1 VWQRIS
7 ARPDICILSLNY
19 PPEQTGIAVY
29 SGALAAGLAAAGH
42 EVTAHVA
49 HPHYPQWRIHD
60 GYGQWRRSERV
71 DGVLVQR
78 RLHYVPQRPRGVQR
92 LLSELSFGL
101 RLVFARWGSPRVV
114 IALSPPLFSTC
125 LAALRLRLMRRRPR
139 LIVWVQDIYSL
150 GLVETGEAGGI
161 VQKITF
167 WVEKSTLRAADQV
180 VVIHQ
185 RFADFVTQEFGI
197 SASKVAVLRNW
208 THLPPS
214 NAVDPETAKATLAWP
229 TGVAIAVHAG
239 NMGAK
244 QGLENVVDAARIAD
258 ESGAPVHFMMIGD
271 GGERSRLEEYA
282 HGIERLTFSDTL
294 SDEDYRLALCAAD
307 VLLINEK
314 PGVSAMAMPSK
325 LTSYFDAGRPV
336 IAATDPGGITA
347 SEIAAAGA
355 GVVVNAGSPVELLA
369 AVIALKNDPEAAK
382 RFGANGRRHRE
393 AVLDERIAI
402 EQWKCNIG
410 SVISREYPGSVI
422 AS

>member
-1 VWQRIS
+1 MWQRIS
-7 ARPDICILSLNY
+7 ASADICILSLNY
-19 PPEQTGIAVY
+19 PPEQTGIAAY
-29 SGALAAGLAAAGH
+29 SGALATGLAAAGH

-49 HPHYPQWRIHD
+49 HPHYPQWKIHD
-60 GYGQWRRSERV
+60 GYGQWRRSEWV
-71 DGVLVQR
+71 DGVHVQR
-78 RLHYVPQRPRGVQR
+78 RLHYVPQRPRGVKR
-92 LLSELSFGL
+92 LLSEVSFGL

-114 IALSPPLFSTC
+114 IALSPPLFSTS

-167 WVEKSTLRAADQV
+167 WVEGITLRAADQV

-185 RFADFVTQEFGI
+185 RFADFVIQELGI
-197 SASKVAVLRNW
+197 SASKVAVVRNW

-214 NAVDPETAKATLAWP
+214 NVVDPETAKAMLGWP
-229 TGVAIAVHAG
+229 MGVAIAVHAG

-258 ESGAPVHFMMIGD
+258 ESGAPVHFIMIGD
-271 GGERSRLEEYA
+271 GGERRRLEEYA
-282 HGIERLTFSDTL
+282 RGIERLTFSDTL
-294 SDEDYRLALCAAD
+294 SDEDYRLALSAAD

-336 IAATDPGGITA
+336 IAATDLSGITA
-347 SEIAAAGA
+347 SEIAAADA
-355 GVVVNAGSPVELLA
+355 GVVVDAGNAAELLA
-369 AVIALKNDPEAAK
+369 AVIALKDDPEAAM

-410 SVISREYPGSVI
+410 SVISPEYLT
-422 AS
+422 